1 MLLYYQFY
9 EEVKPRII
17 IMSHVFVFSIFILI
31 CTLILTLFL
40 ILPLGLLV
48 TGIKRKRNVRIVVA
62 TVWLALSCSLALL
75 AADSFSSR
83 HERIL
88 DNGQTP
94 DGHEYVLFQT
104 CKGEPY
110 QVELFVRNEQREW
123 QFFYVDHEVWPWR
136 NDGRVEFREGKA
148 RIFCGDREYRTIDL
162 EPSADVHRLPAT
174 MTAEEV
180 FESGKAH

>member
-1 MLLYYQFY
+1 MLLNFFLYIGFLALFFAS
-9 EEVKPRII
+9 V
-17 IMSHVFVFSIFILI
+17 
-31 CTLILTLFL
+31 LTLLL
-40 ILPLGLLV
+40 ILPLWFLV
-48 TGIKRKRNVRIVVA
+48 TGIKRKRKVRIVVA
-62 TVWLALSCSLALL
+62 TIWLAVSCSLALL

-88 DNGQTP
+88 DHGQTP

-104 CKGEPY
+104 CRGEPY

-136 NDGRVEFREGKA
+136 NGGHVEFGEGKA
-148 RIFCGDREYRTIDL
+148 HVFFGDREYRAIDL
-162 EPSADVHRLPAT
+162 EASMGARRLPTT

-180 FESGKAH
+180 FESSRAH

>member
-1 MLLYYQFY
+1 MT
-9 EEVKPRII
+9 P
-17 IMSHVFVFSIFILI
+17 VFEFSIFILI

-40 ILPLGLLV
+40 ILPLWFLV
-48 TGIKRKRNVRIVVA
+48 TGIKRKRKVRIVGA
-62 TVWLALSCSLALL
+62 MLWLTLSCSLALL
-75 AADSFSSR
+75 ATDSSSSR

-88 DNGQTP
+88 DHGQTP

-136 NDGRVEFREGKA
+136 DGGHVEFSEGEA
-148 RIFCGDREYRTIDL
+148 RVFCGDREYRTIEL
-162 EPSADVHRLPAT
+162 EPSADSSRRPAT

-180 FESGKAH
+180 FESRRAH

>member
-1 MLLYYQFY
+1 MT
-9 EEVKPRII
+9 P
-17 IMSHVFVFSIFILI
+17 VFVFSISILLWA
-31 CTLILTLFL
+31 LILTLFL
-40 ILPLGLLV
+40 ILPLWLLV

-75 AADSFSSR
+75 ATDSSSSR

-88 DNGQTP
+88 DHGQTP
-94 DGHEYVLFQT
+94 DGREYVLFQT
-104 CKGEPY
+104 CTGEPY
-110 QVELFVRNEQREW
+110 NVQLYVRNSQEEW

-136 NDGRVEFREGKA
+136 DGGHVEFSEGEA
-148 RIFCGDREYRTIDL
+148 RVFCGDSEYCTIDL

-180 FESGKAH
+180 FKSNKAR